1 MARYQ
6 GINRANTLLEALAGI
21 EMDPEVRAQA
31 EGEAK
36 FLRAFYYYELASM
49 YGRVPLVIT
58 ALLPEDTTPPT
69 AAVIWGQILQ
79 DLRDAAA
86 NMPAVRKSD
95 GHVDKYTA
103 EAMLGRA
110 WLYYTGMYGNGETL
124 NDLVSTNYSPLT
136 SVDLPDGT
144 TLTKQDVI
152 GYIDDCVNNSG
163 YSLVPE
169 FRNLWAYTNRCTVE
183 DFPFTAGQGL
193 KW

>member
-1 MARYQ
+1 
-6 GINRANTLLEALAGI
+6 
-21 EMDPEVRAQA
+21 
-31 EGEAK
+31 
-36 FLRAFYYYELASM
+36 
-49 YGRVPLVIT
+49 
-58 ALLPEDTTPPT
+58 
-69 AAVIWGQILQ
+69 
-79 DLRDAAA
+79 
-86 NMPAVRKSD
+86 MPAVRKSD

-144 TLTKQDVI
+144 TLTKQDVV

-169 FRNLWAYTNRCTVE
+169 FRNLWAYTNKCTVE
-183 DFPFTAGQGL
+183 DFRLLPVRD
-193 KW
+193 